1 MIRPAQPSLPGTP
14 TEIEVTATAYEEA
27 AEGDLARALR
37 WALEDLIALEARLVS
52 AERAVSRGYVRAG
65 VGRRGTDA

>member
-1 MIRPAQPSLPGTP
+1 MIRPAQPLLPGTP
-14 TEIEVTATAYEEA
+14 SEIEVTATAYEEA

-65 VGRRGTDA
+65 ARRPNADA